1 MLVIHAND
9 PTTRV
14 LSRLYESRED
24 FCLRLDEHSSNTSVI
39 KAVKDADSI
48 MMLGHGNQFGLF
60 STSDKNGQYRR
71 HLVNSGHVQFLRGK
85 SSIGIW
91 CYANEFARQYRLQ
104 GLFSGMIISELHEAV
119 ENNIPATKEKIDEEM
134 EKFVA
139 RLKFCIETYELHDVS
154 AKMLEL
160 DDVHSP
166 LTEFNY
172 KNLYYYG

>member
-24 FCLRLDEHSSNTSVI
+24 FYMRLDEHSSNTTVI
-39 KAVKDADSI
+39 RTIKDADNV
-48 MMLGHGNQFGLF
+48 MMLGHGNEIGLF
-60 STSDKNGQYRR
+60 SIPDKKGHYCRL
-71 HLVNSGHVQFLRGK
+71 LVDSGHVQFLREK
-85 SSIGIW
+85 VCVGIW
-91 CYANEFARQYRLQ
+91 CYANEFARQYRLH
-104 GLFSGMIISELHEAV
+104 GLFSGMIISELHEAK
-119 ENNIPATKEKIDEEM
+119 ENNIPTTKEEIDAEM
-134 EKFVA
+134 EKFA
-139 RLKFCIETYELHDVS
+139 DRLKFCIETYELHEVPES
-154 AKMLEL
+154 MLKL

>member
-24 FCLRLDEHSSNTSVI
+24 FYLRLDELSSNTTVI
-39 KAVKDADSI
+39 NAIKDADNV

-60 STSDKNGQYRR
+60 SVPDKKGQFRR
-71 HLVNSGHVQFLRGK
+71 LLVDSGHVQFLRKK
-85 SSIGIW
+85 SCVGIW
-91 CYANEFARQYRLQ
+91 CYANEFAWQYQLH
-104 GLFSGMIISELHEAV
+104 GLFSGMIISELYEAE
-119 ENNIPATKEKIDEEM
+119 ENNILATKEEIDTEM
-134 EKFVA
+134 EKFVD
-139 RLKFCIETYELHDVS
+139 RLKFCIETYELHDVPVR
-154 AKMLEL
+154 MLEL